1 MIYTSLRKHFF
12 LFFHASCMLNKNTHY
27 SLSQC
32 SILLFLKIC
41 FMKAQWTQELGFQ
54 MRQKDK
60 KISDIWYL
68 SLSRILV
75 QHESRTVAYSSQ
87 GDILAVNSPVCS
99 LTVVEAL
106 VRAAGSGYTGKWMG
120 LTPMKGICRTDEVNW
135 SVSNTGKLNLHLHC

>member
-1 MIYTSLRKHFF
+1 MPDFFLCSKIIMMIYTSLRKHFF

-99 LTVVEAL
+99 LTVVVL
-106 VRAAGSGYTGKWMG
+106 SAAPLGGSGPGSWVWVHREMDGFDTNEG
-120 LTPMKGICRTDEVNW
+120 
-135 SVSNTGKLNLHLHC
+135 HL